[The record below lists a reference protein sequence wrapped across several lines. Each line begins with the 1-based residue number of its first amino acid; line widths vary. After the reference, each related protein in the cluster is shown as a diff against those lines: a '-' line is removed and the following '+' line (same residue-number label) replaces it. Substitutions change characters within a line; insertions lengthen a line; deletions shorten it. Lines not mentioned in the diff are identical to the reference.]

1 MSTQQNSE
9 VITVSNVFKSFQVGK
24 QQVPVLKDVSL
35 TVNKGDFLVI
45 FGPSGCGKSTLL
57 HVLLGLEKP
66 TKGEIIMD
74 GHKLYTYN
82 EDQIAD
88 FRKEHI
94 GMVYQ
99 QPHWIKS
106 LTVIE
111 NIAFPLT
118 LMQVDEE
125 TRLKKALELLKMVK
139 MEEWADYLPSEL
151 SSGQQQRI
159 SLARALISNPD
170 FIIADEPTGNLDFES
185 GVQLMKL
192 LDDIND
198 TTKKTILMVTHDL
211 EYMKYAKTA
220 VRMLDGQIVETI
232 DDTKSKSFT
241 DHIKSKRGE
250 GTHETSN

>member
-1 MSTQQNSE
+1 MSTQQNAE
-9 VITVSNVFKSFQVGK
+9 VISVSNVFKSFQVGK
-24 QQVPVLKDVSL
+24 QQVQILKDVSL
-35 TVNKGDFLVI
+35 KVHRGDFLVI

-66 TKGEIIMD
+66 TKGEITID

-88 FRKEHI
+88 FRKEHV

-106 LTVIE
+106 LTVVE

-118 LMQVDEE
+118 LMQIDEK
-125 TRLKKALELLKMVK
+125 TRLEKARELLKMVK

-185 GVQLMKL
+185 GVQLMQL
-192 LDDIND
+192 LGNINA
-198 TTKKTILMVTHDL
+198 TTNKTVLMVTHDL

-220 VRMLDGQIVETI
+220 VRMLDGQIVEII
-232 DDTKSKSFT
+232 DDTKSTAFT
-241 DHIKSKRGE
+241 AHIKSKRGE
-250 GTHETSN
+250 GTHEASK